1 MSIFAHERDST
12 MTYMLGRALADTVLA
27 GPGLVMRQTRWERI
41 MARPVFGQL
50 VAVER
55 IQGASAAAVQH
66 AMERRQ
72 INQAVIVPWGNDSGC
87 GTYYWIFGARWL
99 TADSV
104 GFLTARLRPESL
116 WVSGQPTFD
125 AIHAGLYSYAYG
137 RYIAGPQRPRGDAAP
152 PLSPAQVFDL
162 YMALPVA
169 GVRDSMSRPRLREW
183 LRANPTAHTRYPAN
197 LILSG
202 RVLPRG

>member
-1 MSIFAHERDST
+1 MSIFAQSRDST

-27 GPGLVMRQTRWERI
+27 GPGLVMRQTGWKRI

-50 VAVER
+50 VALER
-55 IQGASAAAVQH
+55 IEGVSAAAIQQ
-66 AMERRQ
+66 AMERRRT
-72 INQAVIVPWGNDSGC
+72 NQAVIVPWGNDPGC
-87 GTYYWIFGARWL
+87 RTDYWIFGARWL
-99 TADSV
+99 TPDSV

-116 WVSGQPTFD
+116 WVGGQPTFD

-137 RYIAGPQRPRGDAAP
+137 RYIAGPERSPGDTAA

-169 GVRDSMSRPRLREW
+169 GVKDSMSGTRLREW
-183 LRANPTAHTRYPAN
+183 LRANPTARRRYPAN

-202 RVLPRG
+202 RVPP